1 MKACGFRWTIN
12 FFSLREKASK
22 EQKLLAQFLKF
33 IVFALFFIRKKRAV
47 KEAEKRAVLSLCQCV
62 EKLERA
68 RLSPLVMFARAAQ
81 TFGGTA
87 RRKNDLRILCKRTV
101 GDACPYKQICK
112 SQKCAVVPS
121 KFYEVRIK
129 FPLGEAKEVW
139 VESRTDQPIKRHVF
153 CLFLQLF
160 LSKRKSL

>member
-1 MKACGFRWTIN
+1 
-12 FFSLREKASK
+12 
-22 EQKLLAQFLKF
+22 
-33 IVFALFFIRKKRAV
+33 
-47 KEAEKRAVLSLCQCV
+47 V

-129 FPLGEAKEVW
+129 FPLGEAQEVLIYG
-139 VESRTDQPIKRHVF
+139 RTDRADKSCKDF
-153 CLFLQLF
+153 WFFLPLF
-160 LSKRKSL
+160 LSKRKSGFYQSCFFLANSV